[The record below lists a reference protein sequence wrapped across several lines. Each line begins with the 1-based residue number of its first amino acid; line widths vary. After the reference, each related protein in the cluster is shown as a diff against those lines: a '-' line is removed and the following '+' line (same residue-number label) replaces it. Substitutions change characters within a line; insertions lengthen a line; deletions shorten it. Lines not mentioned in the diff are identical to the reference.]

1 VDFHLFPDSPH
12 ARVFP
17 APRRGL
23 FYFLKQGTS
32 LIFLL
37 GKVFSIIA
45 ASQVG
50 GVDSVKG
57 KCYEQ

>member
-1 VDFHLFPDSPH
+1 MGP
-12 ARVFP
+12 RVF
-17 APRRGL
+17 RGPGRGP

-32 LIFLL
+32 LIFFL
-37 GKVFSIIA
+37 GKLLSIIA

-57 KCYEQ
+57 KWYE

>member
-1 VDFHLFPDSPH
+1 MFPG
-12 ARVFP
+12 
-17 APRRGL
+17 PRRGL

-32 LIFLL
+32 LMFFL
-37 GKVFSIIA
+37 GKLLSIIA

-57 KCYEQ
+57 KWYE

>member
-1 VDFHLFPDSPH
+1 M
-12 ARVFP
+12 FP

-23 FYFLKQGTS
+23 FFFLKQGTS
-32 LIFLL
+32 LIFFL
-37 GKVFSIIA
+37 GKLFNIIA

-57 KCYEQ
+57 KCYE